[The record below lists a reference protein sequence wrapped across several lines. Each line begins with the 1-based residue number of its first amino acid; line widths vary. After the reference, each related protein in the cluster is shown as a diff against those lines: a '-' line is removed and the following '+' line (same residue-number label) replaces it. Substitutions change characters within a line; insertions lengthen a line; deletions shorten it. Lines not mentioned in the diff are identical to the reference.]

1 MMYLSFVFTPI
12 SLQQTVC
19 SWNKQFGHPKLDS
32 ISGCGRIRGP
42 ECRILETD
50 VGDQTQEQATQ
61 TCLL

>member
-1 MMYLSFVFTPI
+1 MMYFSFVFSPI

-32 ISGCGRIRGP
+32 ISGSGQVRGP
-42 ECRILETD
+42 EYCTLKTD
-50 VGDQTQEQATQ
+50 VGDQTQDQATQ